1 MIGLGTL
8 VNAGAILAGSAAGLL
23 LRRGLP
29 EKWQESIMQG
39 VALCIIVIGMQMAF
53 KSENI
58 MVVIFSLVLGAIVGE
73 ALDIDAR
80 LQSFGDWIGKK
91 LIGSGDATGAAK
103 AVGEGFVAASL
114 IYCVGAMSI
123 IGSLEDGLK
132 GDTTILFAKSTLDG
146 IISIILTANMGIG
159 VALSAVSVLIYQGS
173 LTMLAGVLEP
183 VLTTSIL
190 NEVTATGG
198 VLIMAIGVNML
209 KIVQIR
215 ISNLLPAVLWAGC
228 IVTMLGFL

>member
-8 VNAGAILAGSAAGLL
+8 VNSGAILAGAAAGLL

-39 VALCIIVIGMQMAF
+39 VALCIIVIGVQMAF

-73 ALDIDAR
+73 GINIDAK
-80 LQSFGDWIGKK
+80 LQSFGEWIGRK
-91 LIGSGDATGAAK
+91 LIGRRDDGAAK
-103 AVGEGFVAASL
+103 AIGEGFVAASL
-114 IYCVGAMSI
+114 IYCVGAMAI
-123 IGSLEDGLK
+123 IGSLQDGLK

-146 IISIILTANMGIG
+146 IIAIILTANLGIG
-159 VALSAVSVLIYQGS
+159 VALSAVSVLFYQGS
-173 LTMLAGVLEP
+173 LTLLAGVLEP
-183 VLTTSIL
+183 VLTASIL

-198 VLIMAIGVNML
+198 VLIMAIGINML
-209 KIVQIR
+209 KVVQIR
-215 ISNLLPAVLWAGC
+215 ISNLLPAVLWAGV
-228 IVTMLGFL
+228 IVTVAGLL

>member
-8 VNAGAILAGSAAGLL
+8 VNSGAILAGAAAGLL

-39 VALCIIVIGMQMAF
+39 VALCIIVIGVQMAF

-73 ALDIDAR
+73 GINIDAK
-80 LQSFGDWIGKK
+80 LQSFGEWIGRK
-91 LIGSGDATGAAK
+91 LIGGRDAGAAK
-103 AVGEGFVAASL
+103 AIGEGFVAASL
-114 IYCVGAMSI
+114 IYCVGAMAI
-123 IGSLEDGLK
+123 IGSLQDGLK

-146 IISIILTANMGIG
+146 IIAIILTANLGIG
-159 VALSAVSVLIYQGS
+159 VALSAVSVLFYQGS
-173 LTMLAGVLEP
+173 LTLLAGVLEP
-183 VLTTSIL
+183 VLTASIL

-198 VLIMAIGVNML
+198 VLIMAIGINML
-209 KIVQIR
+209 KVVQIR
-215 ISNLLPAVLWAGC
+215 ISNLLPAVLWAGAV
-228 IVTMLGFL
+228 VTVAGFL

>member
-1 MIGLGTL
+1 MTGMGTL
-8 VNAGAILAGSAAGLL
+8 VNAGAILSGAAAGLL
-23 LRRGLP
+23 LRKGLP

-39 VALCIIVIGMQMAF
+39 VALCVFVIGVQMAF

-58 MVVIFSLVLGAIVGE
+58 LIVIFSLVLGAIVGE
-73 ALDIDAR
+73 SVDIDNR
-80 LQSFGDWIGKK
+80 LQKFGVWIGKK
-91 LIGSGDATGAAK
+91 IVSDKNSGAAK
-103 AVGEGFVAASL
+103 IIGEGFVAASL
-114 IYCVGAMSI
+114 IFCVGAMAI

-146 IISIILTANMGIG
+146 IIAIILTANMGVG
-159 VALSAVSVLIYQGS
+159 VALSALSVLLYQGT

-183 VLTTSIL
+183 VLTTSMI

-209 KIVQIR
+209 KVTQIR
-215 ISNLLPAVLWAGC
+215 ISNLLPAVLWAGI
-228 IVTMLGFL
+228 IVAVIGLF

>member
-8 VNAGAILAGSAAGLL
+8 VNAGAILAGAAAGLL

-39 VALCIIVIGMQMAF
+39 VALCIIVIGVQMAF

-73 ALDIDAR
+73 ALDIDAK
-80 LQSFGDWIGKK
+80 LQKFGDWVGKK
-91 LIGSGDATGAAK
+91 IICGRDAGAAK
-103 AVGEGFVAASL
+103 AIGEGFVAASL
-114 IYCVGAMSI
+114 IYCVGAMAI

-146 IISIILTANMGIG
+146 IIAIILTANLGVG
-159 VALSAVSVLIYQGS
+159 VALSAVSVLLYQGT
-173 LTMLAGVLEP
+173 LTVLAGVLEP
-183 VLTTSIL
+183 ILTTSIL

-198 VLIMAIGVNML
+198 VLIMSIGVNML
-209 KIVQIR
+209 KVVQIR
-215 ISNLLPAVLWAGC
+215 ISNLLPAVVWAGL
-228 IVTMLGFL
+228 IVTLVGLL